1 MDTAARTPLHRALD
15 LLAPLG
21 LLLIVGTAAWQR
33 SSTKALPGQPRFYY
47 MAGAALILAHLA
59 LRWDAV
65 AARIG
70 RRQMRYGT
78 NTAVLVS
85 TVLALL
91 GGLNYLAYRRDKSW
105 DLSKGQRHSLSDQTR
120 KVLSG
125 LHEDV
130 TLTYFERGNR
140 IEEARARFEQY
151 RHASPRVKVA
161 YVDPVVNPAQAR
173 DYEITAV
180 PTVVVEKAGRR
191 EKISNDS
198 EQDITNAIIKVTRG
212 AKKTVCFVEG
222 EGERDVDDGSARG
235 YSGAKAALAKT
246 QYETRKVF
254 LAREGAVPADCT
266 VLVVAGPEKDLFPPA
281 VEAIRRF
288 VKGGGKALLLV
299 DPELRGATPSLVAL
313 AGDWNL
319 QVGHDIVVDSSG
331 MGQMVGGGPLTPVV
345 INYPYHEITKDL
357 REVMTVFHTAR
368 SVQAGTGGTP
378 GISAQN
384 IAETFDV
391 AWAETDLSLK
401 GQVKFE
407 EGKDRRGPVSLAA
420 VATLTGGALAPA
432 GAAGLPPPPAIAP
445 AAPALEGP
453 VIASPGAPPPPSPSP
468 TASPSP
474 GAAEPS
480 RGPGQAAS
488 PEASPSAPPS
498 AEPSPAASPGPDE
511 SKREAR
517 VAVYGDSDW
526 ASNALLAVQG
536 NQDLFVNTVAWLAQD
551 PDLISIRAREPE
563 DQRLFLTQQQ
573 QGNVRLFSVILLP
586 GALLSLG
593 VLSWW
598 RRRG

>member
-1 MDTAARTPLHRALD
+1 MAAPARRPLSRALD

-21 LLLIVGTAAWQR
+21 LLVVVGATAWQR
-33 SSTKALPGQPRFYY
+33 SSTKALPGQPRWYY
-47 MAGAALILAHLA
+47 IAGATLILAHLT
-59 LRWDAV
+59 LRWDDV

-91 GGLNYLAYRRDKSW
+91 GGLNYLAYKRDKSW
-105 DLSKGQRHSLSDQTR
+105 DLTKGQRHSLSDQTR
-120 KVLSG
+120 KMLSG
-125 LHEDV
+125 LREDV

-140 IEEARARFEQY
+140 MDEARARLEQY
-151 RHASPRVKVA
+151 RNASPRVKVA
-161 YVDPVVNPAQAR
+161 FVDPVVNPGQAR

-222 EGERDVDDGSARG
+222 EGERDIDDGAARG
-235 YSGAKAALAKT
+235 YSGAKAALAKS

-281 VEAIRRF
+281 VESIRRF
-288 VKGGGKALLLV
+288 VKGGGKALLLLE
-299 DPELRGATPSLVAL
+299 PELRGSTPSLVAL

-345 INYPYHEITKDL
+345 MNYPSHEITKDL
-357 REVMTVFHTAR
+357 REVMTAFHTAR
-368 SVQAGTGGTP
+368 SVQAGTGGAP
-378 GISAQN
+378 GIAAQN
-384 IAETFDV
+384 IGETFDV
-391 AWAETDLSLK
+391 SWAETDLSLK
-401 GQVKFE
+401 GQVRFD
-407 EGKDRRGPVSLAA
+407 EGKDRRGPIALAA
-420 VATLTGGALAPA
+420 VATLSGGALAPA
-432 GAAGLPPPPAIAP
+432 GAAAPPSPLAAASPAP
-445 AAPALEGP
+445 TLEGP
-453 VIASPGAPPPPSPSP
+453 VITSPGAPPPPPS
-468 TASPSP
+468 ASPSP
-474 GAAEPS
+474 AAGASPS
-480 RGPGQAAS
+480 PSAAA
-488 PEASPSAPPS
+488 PEASPSAELAPS
-498 AEPSPAASPGPDE
+498 SSPSPDE

-526 ASNALLAVQG
+526 VSNALLGVQG

-573 QGNVRLFSVILLP
+573 QGNVRLFSLILLP
-586 GALLSLG
+586 GALLALG
-593 VLSWW
+593 VASWW

>member
-1 MDTAARTPLHRALD
+1 MATSSARGPLLRALD

-21 LLLIVGTAAWQR
+21 LLVIVGAAAWQR
-33 SSTKALPGQPRFYY
+33 FTTKALPGQPRWYY
-47 MAGAALILAHLA
+47 IAGAALILMHLV
-59 LRWDAV
+59 LRWDDV

-78 NTAVLVS
+78 NTAVLVV
-85 TVLALL
+85 TVLVLL
-91 GGLNYLAYRRDKSW
+91 GGLNYLAYKRDKTW

-120 KVLSG
+120 RALEG
-125 LHEDV
+125 LREDV

-140 IEEARARFEQY
+140 MAEARARLEQY
-151 RHASPRVKVA
+151 QQASSKVKVA
-161 YVDPVVNPAQAR
+161 FVDPVVDPARAR
-173 DYEITAV
+173 EYEITAV
-180 PTVVVEKAGRR
+180 PTVVIDKGGRR

-222 EGERDVDDGSARG
+222 EGERDLDDGSARG
-235 YSGAKAALAKT
+235 YSGAKAALGKA
-246 QYETRKVF
+246 QYDTRTVF
-254 LAREGAVPADCT
+254 LAREAVVPADCT
-266 VLVVAGPEKDLFPPA
+266 VLVVAGPEKDLLPPA
-281 VEAIRRF
+281 VEALRRF
-288 VKGGGKALLLV
+288 VRGGGKALIMIE
-299 DPELRGATPSLVAL
+299 PELRGSSPSLVAL

-319 QVGHDIVVDSSG
+319 QVGSDVVVDSSG

-345 INYPYHEITKDL
+345 MNYPVHEITKDL

-378 GISAQN
+378 GIVAQN
-384 IAETFDV
+384 IAEGFEV

-401 GQVKFE
+401 GQVRFD

-420 VATLTGGALAPA
+420 MATLSGSALGPST
-432 GAAGLPPPPAIAP
+432 PPTPAP
-445 AAPALEGP
+445 AASPAATLEGP
-453 VIASPGAPPPPSPSP
+453 VIASPGAPPPPSAPP
-468 TASPSP
+468 LGASPSP
-474 GAAEPS
+474 SSEPS
-480 RGPGQAAS
+480 PAPS
-488 PEASPSAPPS
+488 PTPEASPS
-498 AEPSPAASPGPDE
+498 PDE

-517 VAVYGDSDW
+517 VAVYGDADW
-526 ASNALLAVQG
+526 ASNALLGVQG

-573 QGNVRLFSVILLP
+573 QGNVRLFSLFLLP
-586 GALLSLG
+586 GALLALG
-593 VLSWW
+593 IYSWW